1 MNIYYPGDIFTA
13 SDDMSSLL
21 PWQPS
26 WAALRGVC
34 VWIWLTDSASNTHTH
49 RLKLLKESLWF
60 SESVVWLIQITSLQA
75 PLNNHSGSFTLST
88 TTSAAV
94 LFNGVLR
101 HFLGQHVC
109 QDVDGIGLGFGCGS
123 SSQQDLEQCDLNTH
137 THIHTRSVRMS
148 LVQMQCV
155 WCVNWQS
162 LTIYCG
168 KLGKI
173 PWYKSSVEH
182 NSSSSSPWTHK
193 HTQWVYSTHHQ
204 MALFSSISVWSLTP
218 DRGVFWYS
226 SSLAIWTS
234 AMDTY
239 LCWNKQTKCYNV
251 HKCTSER

>member
-13 SDDMSSLL
+13 SDDMSSML

-26 WAALRGVC
+26 WAVVRGVC

-49 RLKLLKESLWF
+49 RLKLLRESLWF
-60 SESVVWLIQITSLQA
+60 SESVVWLIQIISLQA
-75 PLNNHSGSFTLST
+75 PLKNHSVSFTQST
-88 TTSAAV
+88 TTSATV
-94 LFNGVLR
+94 LFNSVLR

-109 QDVDGIGLGFGCGS
+109 QDVDWVGLSFGCGS
-123 SSQQDLEQCDLNTH
+123 SSQQDLEQCDLNIHTH
-137 THIHTRSVRMS
+137 TKGLSEW
-148 LVQMQCV
+148 VQFKCSAN
-155 WCVNWQS
+155 WCVKWQS

-173 PWYKSSVEH
+173 PWYKSSVAH

-193 HTQWVYSTHHQ
+193 QTQRVYSTHHQ
-204 MALFSSISVWSLTP
+204 MAFCSCISVWTLTP

-239 LCWNKQTKCYNV
+239 LCWNKHKLNV
-251 HKCTSER
+251 TMYTNASH